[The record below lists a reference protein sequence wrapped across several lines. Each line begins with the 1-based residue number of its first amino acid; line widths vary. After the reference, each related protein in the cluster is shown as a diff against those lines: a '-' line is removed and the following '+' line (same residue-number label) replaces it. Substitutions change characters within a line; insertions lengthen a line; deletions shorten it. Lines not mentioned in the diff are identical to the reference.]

1 MQISLKVKS
10 MYAFK
15 FYTVIANMQ
24 VIKYFHMLLHAG
36 IFNQM
41 YPDNII
47 QGRVTKSP
55 LSQVCPV
62 RNHMVEVKF
71 TARVTIRG

>member
-15 FYTVIANMQ
+15 FYTVKANMQ
-24 VIKYFHMLLHAG
+24 VINYFHMLLHAG

-47 QGRVTKSP
+47 PGRVTKSP

-62 RNHMVEVKF
+62 MLQCP
-71 TARVTIRG
+71 